1 MKNLNYK
8 DMELVSLNVAGWRWC
23 VTKAKWLDRFQSI
36 CFFIRKKMNN
46 PLVIALQEV
55 QLSGGKYLTVL
66 EEQFPDYHIVLPQ
79 AYKNQPRSVAS
90 VLLINKDLCES
101 YNVRTL
107 EGLEDSL
114 RYNFVHINTH
124 IEGLCFRILNMHVP
138 HNCLENAAEWY
149 REERE
154 ALRELFIENI
164 KELANTYRSEPDLKL
179 VVLGDFN
186 TAPDDRFIESLAYAY
201 DRPMIDAV
209 KDHDKKTATWRDF
222 STRTKS
228 RLDYIL
234 YSTGMLCNTGVSA
247 KFTMVDDST
256 ILNELSDHAILVGG
270 ISVDFA

>member
-1 MKNLNYK
+1 MQNFNYK
-8 DMELVSLNVAGWRWC
+8 DMELISLNVAGWNWR
-23 VTKAKWLDRFQSI
+23 VSNEKWGNRLKRI
-36 CFFIRKKMNN
+36 CEYIRKKMNN
-46 PLVIALQEV
+46 SLVIALQEV
-55 QLSGGKYLTVL
+55 QLSGGKYLKVL

-90 VLLINKDLCES
+90 VLLINKNLCES

-124 IEGLCFRILNMHVP
+124 IEGLCFRILNTNVP
-138 HNCLENAAEWY
+138 HICLDSAAEWY
-149 REERE
+149 RADRE
-154 ALRELFIENI
+154 ALRALFIENI
-164 KELANTYRSEPDLKL
+164 KNLANTYRSEPDLKL
-179 VVLGDFN
+179 IVLGDFN
-186 TAPDDRFIESLAYAY
+186 ALPDDRFIKSLVYAY
-201 DRPMIDAV
+201 DKPMIDAV
-209 KDHDKKTATWRDF
+209 KDNDKKTATWRDF
-222 STRTKS
+222 ATKTKS

-270 ISVDFA
+270 ISVDFS